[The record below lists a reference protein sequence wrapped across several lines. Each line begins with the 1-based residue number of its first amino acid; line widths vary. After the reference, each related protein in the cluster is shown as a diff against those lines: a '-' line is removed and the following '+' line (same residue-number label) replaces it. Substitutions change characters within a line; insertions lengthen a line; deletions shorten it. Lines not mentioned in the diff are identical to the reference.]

1 MQSLLTV
8 TDPASNYLLTSL
20 ANLKL
25 ELGVNDNSQDAR
37 LNLLIKQVSSA
48 ISVICDRVFAKETV
62 SEVFRLSGSGS
73 NFNHTWLSGSAETVR
88 NSLVL
93 RRRPI
98 VGIDSVV
105 VDELTLL
112 TTEYEVDF
120 GAGLLYRLTDND
132 VRIGWYGGKVSVGY
146 SAGYELL
153 DGLPSEV
160 ELACMLWIKSLRAQI
175 NRSDN
180 SIKVEDA
187 PDLMRREYFDPLRS
201 VTRGSAYDP
210 PPEVMVLLS
219 PYIEAA
225 IRLIVPE
232 FMT

>member
-1 MQSLLTV
+1 MQSLLSV
-8 TDPASNYLLTSL
+8 TTPANNYLLTSL

-73 NFNHTWLSGSAETVR
+73 NFDRTWTSGSAETVR
-88 NSLVL
+88 NCLIL

-98 VGIDSVV
+98 VEIVSVNIDGT
-105 VDELTLL
+105 DL
-112 TTEYEVDF
+112 TTSEYEVDF

-132 VRIGWYGGKVSVGY
+132 VRIGWYGLKVSVSYSSGY
-146 SAGYELL
+146 TLL
-153 DGLPSEV
+153 DELPSEI

-201 VTRGSAYDP
+201 ITSGSAYNP
-210 PPEVMVLLS
+210 PPEVMILLS

-225 IRLIVPE
+225 IR
-232 FMT
+232 